1 VSLLKVEGLTK
12 RFGGLVAVWRCSLE
26 VRPGEIHALI
36 GPNGAGKTTLTNLV
50 AGVFPP
56 DEGRI
61 VFCGQDV
68 TTLPAHRRALLG
80 VARTFQVTN
89 LFPHD
94 TVRGNLQLVVQA
106 RKGGAFGFWR
116 PVEAEWE
123 LREEAERYA
132 ARVGLEGRLDVPVA
146 SLSHGERRQL
156 EVGMALASEPRLL
169 LLDEPTAGMSAEESR
184 RMVDLLRS
192 LRGEVGILLVEHDMD
207 VVFRV
212 ADRVTVLVDGR
223 VLASGL
229 PEEVRS
235 NPEVH
240 RAYLGESGSGG
251 GFPAHAPGENGGE
264 VLLRVEGLQ
273 AAYGTSQVLFGVDLE
288 VREGQLVTL
297 LGRNGMG
304 KTTTVNAVMGLV
316 PPKAGR
322 VVFCGEEIQGKP
334 PEQVAA
340 RGVALV
346 PEGRQI
352 FPNLTVR
359 ENLVAFRAHRN
370 RSPDPWD
377 PDRVA
382 ELFPRLKARW
392 NQLGSQL
399 SGGEQQMLAIGRA
412 LVTNPHLLILDEAT
426 EGLAPLVRE
435 EIWRSLQRLNQQGL
449 TVLLID
455 KYVEQV
461 SRLAHY
467 HYILERG
474 RVVWSG
480 PSRAL
485 REDPG
490 LWERY
495 LSVRVGDEGAAPQ
508 GGGRGR

>member
-1 VSLLKVEGLTK
+1 MSLLKVEGLSK
-12 RFGGLVAVWRCSLE
+12 RFGGVVAVWRCSLE
-26 VRPGEIHALI
+26 VRPGEVHALI

-68 TTLPAHRRALLG
+68 TSLPAHRRALLG
-80 VARTFQVTN
+80 IARTFQVTN

-132 ARVGLEGRLDVPVA
+132 ARVGLGGRLDVPAA

-240 RAYLGESGSGG
+240 RAYLGERRRRGEVT
-251 GFPAHAPGENGGE
+251 AEAPGGNGHRE

-288 VREGQLVTL
+288 VRQGQLVTL

-304 KTTTVNAVMGLV
+304 KTTTVNTVMGLV
-316 PPKAGR
+316 PAKAGR
-322 VVFCGEEIQGKP
+322 VVFRGEEIQGKP

-359 ENLVAFRAHRN
+359 ENLVAFQAHRN

-480 PSRAL
+480 SSRAL

-495 LSVRVGDEGAAPQ
+495 LSVRVGDEGAPP
-508 GGGRGR
+508 